1 MDITFL
7 QKNYVLVILSL
18 VLAFVVTG
26 ITNMLMKQEDE
37 KKTYVKVGITSVMIS
52 GIIVYIHN
60 LLPPIEE
67 IITSSVPF

>member
-7 QKNYVLVILSL
+7 QKNYVLVVLSL
-18 VLAFVVTG
+18 ILALAVTG
-26 ITNMLMKQEDE
+26 ITNMLMKQKDE
-37 KKTYVKVGITSVMIS
+37 QKTYVKVGITSVLVS